1 MMSPPVPVT
10 APVAAPVATAPV
22 PALQAVPHEVVAAID
37 VFAQYEDVVRNCGPV
52 SVYVERKGAQPGV
65 WLLDHYPQN
74 GPELYAALRHLH
86 GQSLSSE
93 YELRFR
99 SGGDQRG
106 SGHVTLPHVPATLPQ
121 QVPPPQQYV
130 QPPPQQLQYA
140 APAQQYAPPQPP
152 PPAPPQQT
160 SPADQ
165 YAAFYAMQRQQL
177 ELLQEMQRTAA
188 AGQQIPPP
196 PPLPPPA
203 QPVMQPPPVAPP
215 PSGTPADQ
223 YAAFYAMQRQQLELL
238 QEMQRTAA
246 AGQQIPPPPPLPPP
260 AQPVMQPPPV
270 APPPSGT
277 PADQYAA
284 FYAMQRQQLELL
296 QEMQRTA
303 AAGQQQPHVQ
313 TQPVAQPQQQPQRPQ
328 GPPGT
333 VWVADLQQ
341 FVRLD
346 VLYQAMTGERP
357 SGASGHRAPPGPSS
371 PYYGGDAPPPD
382 PAQPTYGRSAHAPPV
397 QQPQREKTPMEVMR
411 EAITLTQT
419 LVSMADQVRP
429 PQQAVAAPEP
439 EEPDD
444 DSPVRVVDLGGAKGV
459 FNVSDGSTRFMES
472 IIANVPGVFKAAG
485 EAWESARKAR
495 AEEEA
500 RRQQQKPQ
508 LPPGF
513 VEVGP
518 GYVPPEG
525 FVAIPVGHVPQQAQ
539 PVQQAAPVQYAQPVV
554 QAAPVMPVQQAA
566 PVVLPDPPA
575 NMPLPIVE
583 TPEQQ
588 PWQPPS
594 FVPGGG
600 G

>member
-1 MMSPPVPVT
+1 MMSPPV
-10 APVAAPVATAPV
+10 PVAAPVATAPV

-93 YELRFR
+93 YELKFR

-152 PPAPPQQT
+152 PPPAPPQQT

-188 AGQQIPPP
+188 AGQQMPPP
-196 PPLPPPA
+196 PPLPP
-203 QPVMQPPPVAPP
+203 
-215 PSGTPADQ
+215 
-223 YAAFYAMQRQQLELL
+223 
-238 QEMQRTAA
+238 
-246 AGQQIPPPPPLPPP
+246 PPP

-303 AAGQQQPHVQ
+303 AAGQQQPHAQ
-313 TQPVAQPQQQPQRPQ
+313 TQPVAQQQPQRPQ

-357 SGASGHRAPPGPSS
+357 SGGSGYRAPPGPSS

-600 G
+600 Q

>member
-152 PPAPPQQT
+152 PPPAPPQQT

-188 AGQQIPPP
+188 AGQQ
-196 PPLPPPA
+196 
-203 QPVMQPPPVAPP
+203 
-215 PSGTPADQ
+215 
-223 YAAFYAMQRQQLELL
+223 
-238 QEMQRTAA
+238 
-246 AGQQIPPPPPLPPP
+246 
-260 AQPVMQPPPV
+260 
-270 APPPSGT
+270 
-277 PADQYAA
+277 
-284 FYAMQRQQLELL
+284 
-296 QEMQRTA
+296 
-303 AAGQQQPHVQ
+303 QPHAQ

-472 IIANVPGVFKAAG
+472 IIANVPGVFKAGG

-554 QAAPVMPVQQAA
+554 QAAPAIPVAA

>member
-93 YELRFR
+93 YELKFR

-106 SGHVTLPHVPATLPQ
+106 SGHVTLPHMPATLPQ

-152 PPAPPQQT
+152 PPPAPPQQT
-160 SPADQ
+160 S
-165 YAAFYAMQRQQL
+165 
-177 ELLQEMQRTAA
+177 
-188 AGQQIPPP
+188 
-196 PPLPPPA
+196 
-203 QPVMQPPPVAPP
+203 
-215 PSGTPADQ
+215 PADQ

-357 SGASGHRAPPGPSS
+357 SGGSGYRAPPGPSS
-371 PYYGGDAPPPD
+371 PYYRGDAPPPD
-382 PAQPTYGRSAHAPPV
+382 PAQPTYGRSAYAPPV

-600 G
+600 Q

>member
-1 MMSPPVPVT
+1 MMSPPV
-10 APVAAPVATAPV
+10 PVAAPVATAPV

-93 YELRFR
+93 YELKFR

-106 SGHVTLPHVPATLPQ
+106 SGHVTLPHMPATLPQ

-246 AGQQIPPPPPLPPP
+246 AGQQ
-260 AQPVMQPPPV
+260 
-270 APPPSGT
+270 
-277 PADQYAA
+277 
-284 FYAMQRQQLELL
+284 
-296 QEMQRTA
+296 
-303 AAGQQQPHVQ
+303 QPHAQ

-357 SGASGHRAPPGPSS
+357 SGGSGYRAPPGPSS
-371 PYYGGDAPPPD
+371 PYYRGDAPPPD
-382 PAQPTYGRSAHAPPV
+382 PAQPTYGRSAYAPPV

-554 QAAPVMPVQQAA
+554 QAAPAIPVAA

>member
-10 APVAAPVATAPV
+10 HLPLAAPVATAPV

-99 SGGDQRG
+99 SGGNQRG

-152 PPAPPQQT
+152 PPPAPPQQT

-188 AGQQIPPP
+188 AGQQMPPP
-196 PPLPPPA
+196 PPLPP
-203 QPVMQPPPVAPP
+203 
-215 PSGTPADQ
+215 
-223 YAAFYAMQRQQLELL
+223 
-238 QEMQRTAA
+238 
-246 AGQQIPPPPPLPPP
+246 PPP

-303 AAGQQQPHVQ
+303 AAGQQQPHAQ

-357 SGASGHRAPPGPSS
+357 SGGSGYRAPPGPSS
-371 PYYGGDAPPPD
+371 PYYRGDAPPPD
-382 PAQPTYGRSAHAPPV
+382 PAQPTYGRSAYAPPV

-554 QAAPVMPVQQAA
+554 QAAPAIPVAA

>member
-1 MMSPPVPVT
+1 MMSPPV
-10 APVAAPVATAPV
+10 PVAAPVATAPV

-93 YELRFR
+93 YELKFR

-106 SGHVTLPHVPATLPQ
+106 SGHVTLPHMPATLPQ

-177 ELLQEMQRTAA
+177 ELLQEMQRTAS

-196 PPLPPPA
+196 PPLPP
-203 QPVMQPPPVAPP
+203 
-215 PSGTPADQ
+215 
-223 YAAFYAMQRQQLELL
+223 
-238 QEMQRTAA
+238 
-246 AGQQIPPPPPLPPP
+246 PPP

-303 AAGQQQPHVQ
+303 AAGQQQPHAQ

-357 SGASGHRAPPGPSS
+357 SGGSGYRAPPGPSS
-371 PYYGGDAPPPD
+371 PYYRGDAPPPD
-382 PAQPTYGRSAHAPPV
+382 PAQPTYGRSAYAPPV

-554 QAAPVMPVQQAA
+554 QAAPAIPVAA

>member
-1 MMSPPVPVT
+1 MMSPPV
-10 APVAAPVATAPV
+10 PVAAPVATAPV

-93 YELRFR
+93 YELKFR

-106 SGHVTLPHVPATLPQ
+106 SGHVTLPHMPATLPQ

-188 AGQQIPPP
+188 AGQQ
-196 PPLPPPA
+196 
-203 QPVMQPPPVAPP
+203 
-215 PSGTPADQ
+215 
-223 YAAFYAMQRQQLELL
+223 
-238 QEMQRTAA
+238 
-246 AGQQIPPPPPLPPP
+246 
-260 AQPVMQPPPV
+260 
-270 APPPSGT
+270 
-277 PADQYAA
+277 
-284 FYAMQRQQLELL
+284 
-296 QEMQRTA
+296 
-303 AAGQQQPHVQ
+303 QPHAQ

-357 SGASGHRAPPGPSS
+357 SGGSGYRAPPGPSS
-371 PYYGGDAPPPD
+371 PYYRGDAPPPD
-382 PAQPTYGRSAHAPPV
+382 PAQPTYGRSAYAPPV

>member
-93 YELRFR
+93 YELKFR

-106 SGHVTLPHVPATLPQ
+106 SGHVTLPHMPATLPQ

-140 APAQQYAPPQPP
+140 APAQQYAPPQPPP

-196 PPLPPPA
+196 PPLPP
-203 QPVMQPPPVAPP
+203 
-215 PSGTPADQ
+215 
-223 YAAFYAMQRQQLELL
+223 
-238 QEMQRTAA
+238 
-246 AGQQIPPPPPLPPP
+246 PPP

-303 AAGQQQPHVQ
+303 AAGQQQPHAQ

-554 QAAPVMPVQQAA
+554 QAAPAIPVAA

-600 G
+600 Q

>member
-93 YELRFR
+93 YELKFR

-106 SGHVTLPHVPATLPQ
+106 SGHVTLPHMPATLPQ

-160 SPADQ
+160 S
-165 YAAFYAMQRQQL
+165 
-177 ELLQEMQRTAA
+177 
-188 AGQQIPPP
+188 
-196 PPLPPPA
+196 
-203 QPVMQPPPVAPP
+203 
-215 PSGTPADQ
+215 PADQ

-554 QAAPVMPVQQAA
+554 QAAPAIPVQQAA

-600 G
+600 Q

>member
-93 YELRFR
+93 YELKFR

-106 SGHVTLPHVPATLPQ
+106 SGHVTLPHMPATLPQ

-160 SPADQ
+160 S
-165 YAAFYAMQRQQL
+165 
-177 ELLQEMQRTAA
+177 
-188 AGQQIPPP
+188 
-196 PPLPPPA
+196 
-203 QPVMQPPPVAPP
+203 
-215 PSGTPADQ
+215 PADQ

-554 QAAPVMPVQQAA
+554 QAAPAIPVAA

-600 G
+600 Q

>member
-93 YELRFR
+93 YELKFR

-106 SGHVTLPHVPATLPQ
+106 SGHVTLPHMPATLPQ

-177 ELLQEMQRTAA
+177 ELLQEMQRTAS
-188 AGQQIPPP
+188 AGQQMPPP
-196 PPLPPPA
+196 PPLPPPPPA
-203 QPVMQPPPVAPP
+203 QPVMQP
-215 PSGTPADQ
+215 
-223 YAAFYAMQRQQLELL
+223 
-238 QEMQRTAA
+238 
-246 AGQQIPPPPPLPPP
+246 
-260 AQPVMQPPPV
+260 PPPV

-303 AAGQQQPHVQ
+303 AAGQQQPHAQ

-357 SGASGHRAPPGPSS
+357 SGGSGYRAPPGPSS
-371 PYYGGDAPPPD
+371 PYYRGDAPPPD

-554 QAAPVMPVQQAA
+554 QAAPAMPVQQAA

-594 FVPGGG
+594 FIPGGG
-600 G
+600 Q

>member
-1 MMSPPVPVT
+1 MTSSPSTRTSFVIADPSRST
-10 APVAAPVATAPV
+10 SAT
-22 PALQAVPHEVVAAID
+22 
-37 VFAQYEDVVRNCGPV
+37 
-52 SVYVERKGAQPGV
+52 GAQPGV

-93 YELRFR
+93 YELKFR

-106 SGHVTLPHVPATLPQ
+106 SGHVTLPHMPATLPQ

-130 QPPPQQLQYA
+130 QPPPQHLQYA

-177 ELLQEMQRTAA
+177 ELLQEMQRTAS
-188 AGQQIPPP
+188 AGQQMPPP
-196 PPLPPPA
+196 PPLPPPPPA
-203 QPVMQPPPVAPP
+203 QPVMQP
-215 PSGTPADQ
+215 
-223 YAAFYAMQRQQLELL
+223 
-238 QEMQRTAA
+238 
-246 AGQQIPPPPPLPPP
+246 
-260 AQPVMQPPPV
+260 PPPV

-303 AAGQQQPHVQ
+303 AAGQQQPHAQ

-357 SGASGHRAPPGPSS
+357 SGGSGYRAPPGPSS
-371 PYYGGDAPPPD
+371 PYYRGDAPPPD
-382 PAQPTYGRSAHAPPV
+382 PAQPTYGRSAYAPPV

-439 EEPDD
+439 EEPDRRQPR
-444 DSPVRVVDLGGAKGV
+444 SSRRPVRREGRVHR
-459 FNVSDGSTRFMES
+459 S
-472 IIANVPGVFKAAG
+472 P
-485 EAWESARKAR
+485 
-495 AEEEA
+495 A
-500 RRQQQKPQ
+500 RRASWRASSPTCPVCSRPREKRGSRRAKRA
-508 LPPGF
+508 LRRRRAGSSRSRSCRR
-513 VEVGP
+513 GSSRS
-518 GYVPPEG
+518 GRGTCRREG

-554 QAAPVMPVQQAA
+554 QAAPAMPVQQAA

-594 FVPGGG
+594 FIPGGG
-600 G
+600 Q

>member
-93 YELRFR
+93 YELKFR

-106 SGHVTLPHVPATLPQ
+106 SGHVTLPHMPATLPQ

-160 SPADQ
+160 S
-165 YAAFYAMQRQQL
+165 
-177 ELLQEMQRTAA
+177 
-188 AGQQIPPP
+188 
-196 PPLPPPA
+196 
-203 QPVMQPPPVAPP
+203 
-215 PSGTPADQ
+215 PADQ

-357 SGASGHRAPPGPSS
+357 SGGSGYRAPPGPSS
-371 PYYGGDAPPPD
+371 PYYRGDAPPPD

-600 G
+600 Q

>member
-93 YELRFR
+93 YELKFR

-106 SGHVTLPHVPATLPQ
+106 SGHVTLPHMPATLPQ

-160 SPADQ
+160 S
-165 YAAFYAMQRQQL
+165 
-177 ELLQEMQRTAA
+177 
-188 AGQQIPPP
+188 
-196 PPLPPPA
+196 
-203 QPVMQPPPVAPP
+203 
-215 PSGTPADQ
+215 PADQ

-357 SGASGHRAPPGPSS
+357 SGGSGYRAPPGPSS
-371 PYYGGDAPPPD
+371 PYYRGDAPPPD
-382 PAQPTYGRSAHAPPV
+382 PAQPTYGRSAYAPPV

-554 QAAPVMPVQQAA
+554 QAAPAIPVAA

>member
-246 AGQQIPPPPPLPPP
+246 AGQQ
-260 AQPVMQPPPV
+260 
-270 APPPSGT
+270 
-277 PADQYAA
+277 
-284 FYAMQRQQLELL
+284 
-296 QEMQRTA
+296 
-303 AAGQQQPHVQ
+303 QPHAQ

-600 G
+600 Q

>member
-93 YELRFR
+93 YELKFR

-106 SGHVTLPHVPATLPQ
+106 SGHVTLPHMPATLPQ

-246 AGQQIPPPPPLPPP
+246 AGQQ
-260 AQPVMQPPPV
+260 
-270 APPPSGT
+270 
-277 PADQYAA
+277 
-284 FYAMQRQQLELL
+284 
-296 QEMQRTA
+296 
-303 AAGQQQPHVQ
+303 QPHAQ
-313 TQPVAQPQQQPQRPQ
+313 TQTVAQPQQQPQRPQ

-600 G
+600 Q

>member
-93 YELRFR
+93 YELKFR

-106 SGHVTLPHVPATLPQ
+106 SGHVTLPHMPATLPQ

-160 SPADQ
+160 S
-165 YAAFYAMQRQQL
+165 
-177 ELLQEMQRTAA
+177 
-188 AGQQIPPP
+188 
-196 PPLPPPA
+196 
-203 QPVMQPPPVAPP
+203 
-215 PSGTPADQ
+215 PADQ

-357 SGASGHRAPPGPSS
+357 SGGSGYRAPPGPSS
-371 PYYGGDAPPPD
+371 PYYRGDAPPPD
-382 PAQPTYGRSAHAPPV
+382 PAQPTYGRSAYAPPV

-554 QAAPVMPVQQAA
+554 QAAPAIPVAA

-600 G
+600 Q

>member
-246 AGQQIPPPPPLPPP
+246 AGQQ
-260 AQPVMQPPPV
+260 
-270 APPPSGT
+270 
-277 PADQYAA
+277 
-284 FYAMQRQQLELL
+284 
-296 QEMQRTA
+296 
-303 AAGQQQPHVQ
+303 QPHAQ
-313 TQPVAQPQQQPQRPQ
+313 TQTVAQPQQQPQRPQ

-554 QAAPVMPVQQAA
+554 QAAPAIPVAA

>member
-93 YELRFR
+93 YELKFR

-152 PPAPPQQT
+152 PPPAPPQQT
-160 SPADQ
+160 SP
-165 YAAFYAMQRQQL
+165 
-177 ELLQEMQRTAA
+177 
-188 AGQQIPPP
+188 
-196 PPLPPPA
+196 
-203 QPVMQPPPVAPP
+203 V
-215 PSGTPADQ
+215 DQ

-303 AAGQQQPHVQ
+303 AAGQQQPHAQ

-357 SGASGHRAPPGPSS
+357 SGGSGYRAPPGPSS
-371 PYYGGDAPPPD
+371 PYYRGDAPPPD
-382 PAQPTYGRSAHAPPV
+382 PAQPTYGRSAYAPPV

>member
-1 MMSPPVPVT
+1 MMSPPV
-10 APVAAPVATAPV
+10 PVAAPVATAPV

-93 YELRFR
+93 YELKFR

-106 SGHVTLPHVPATLPQ
+106 SGHVTLPHMPATLPQ

-223 YAAFYAMQRQQLELL
+223 YAAFYAMQRQQ
-238 QEMQRTAA
+238 M
-246 AGQQIPPPPPLPPP
+246 
-260 AQPVMQPPPV
+260 
-270 APPPSGT
+270 
-277 PADQYAA
+277 
-284 FYAMQRQQLELL
+284 ELL

-554 QAAPVMPVQQAA
+554 QAAPAMPVAA

>member
-93 YELRFR
+93 YELKFR

-106 SGHVTLPHVPATLPQ
+106 SGHVTLPHMPATLPQ

-160 SPADQ
+160 S
-165 YAAFYAMQRQQL
+165 
-177 ELLQEMQRTAA
+177 
-188 AGQQIPPP
+188 
-196 PPLPPPA
+196 
-203 QPVMQPPPVAPP
+203 
-215 PSGTPADQ
+215 PADQ

-357 SGASGHRAPPGPSS
+357 SGGSGYRAPPGPSS
-371 PYYGGDAPPPD
+371 PYYRGDAPPPD
-382 PAQPTYGRSAHAPPV
+382 PAQPTYGRSAYAPPV

>member
-93 YELRFR
+93 YELKFR

-106 SGHVTLPHVPATLPQ
+106 SGHVTLPHMPATLPQ

-160 SPADQ
+160 S
-165 YAAFYAMQRQQL
+165 
-177 ELLQEMQRTAA
+177 
-188 AGQQIPPP
+188 
-196 PPLPPPA
+196 
-203 QPVMQPPPVAPP
+203 
-215 PSGTPADQ
+215 PADQ

-600 G
+600 Q

>member
-246 AGQQIPPPPPLPPP
+246 AGQQ
-260 AQPVMQPPPV
+260 
-270 APPPSGT
+270 
-277 PADQYAA
+277 
-284 FYAMQRQQLELL
+284 
-296 QEMQRTA
+296 
-303 AAGQQQPHVQ
+303 QPHAQ
-313 TQPVAQPQQQPQRPQ
+313 TQTVAQPQQQPQRPQ